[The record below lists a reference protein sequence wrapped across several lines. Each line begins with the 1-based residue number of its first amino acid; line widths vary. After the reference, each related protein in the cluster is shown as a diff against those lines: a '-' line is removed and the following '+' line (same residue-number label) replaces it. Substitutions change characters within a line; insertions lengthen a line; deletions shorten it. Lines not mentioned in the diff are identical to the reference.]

1 MSALI
6 NRDSPC
12 RRVNATLPG
21 MAVRGWGGSVAIA
34 IGVAAGAGAAQ
45 LGLGYGLGIIAWLP
59 SASGTSE
66 ATWVASLAWAAW
78 IAATSTVAGAIAAQR
93 IGAPETARSAA
104 SRGPAR
110 PAQTLTTGLW
120 RLALA
125 LASAV
130 GGLVTVALVAVPARA
145 ATRADSVSP
154 QSIAAGY
161 AVIGVMLGLVMAIW
175 SLSSPAVASN
185 IIATSGWLWLLAII
199 AVVDGVLSGRG
210 LASAQ
215 LGVWQITSDSERF
228 WFRDYFYWPG
238 AALSLGSALVIG
250 ALAARSTARLP
261 ERRVGTVVSGVAGPL
276 LVAAAYFLAAP
287 RLAGIRA
294 EQVSAHLA
302 APYAVIAGL
311 AGSALVAAM
320 AQRVSTRRDAQ
331 RAELTASNPAGQQE
345 RAMAPAQR
353 TGGQG
358 GTPDDAPDTSTRSYG
373 DEPESVPVSDG
384 EQASSPTAPT
394 RRPKGAVE
402 PERRD
407 VELERD
413 VAWSADSGE
422 NRTETAIGA
431 GQPASTEQPE
441 PAAKPK
447 GRTARFGRRS
457 R

>member
-1 MSALI
+1 
-6 NRDSPC
+6 
-12 RRVNATLPG
+12 

-66 ATWVASLAWAAW
+66 ASWVASLAWAAW

-93 IGAPETARSAA
+93 IGAPESVGPTGRGAA
-104 SRGPAR
+104 TSSSQA
-110 PAQTLTTGLW
+110 LTGGLW
-120 RLALA
+120 RVALA

-161 AVIGVMLGLVMAIW
+161 AVIGVMLGLVVAIW

-185 IIATSGWLWLLAII
+185 VITTSGWLWLLAII

-261 ERRVGTVVSGVAGPL
+261 ERRVGAVVSGVAGPL

-287 RLAGIRA
+287 RLVGIRA

-311 AGSALVAAM
+311 AGSALVAAL
-320 AQRVSTRRDAQ
+320 AQRGSLR
-331 RAELTASNPAGQQE
+331 RAERADPTAAVKAEQE
-345 RAMAPAQR
+345 ESGRVPQQR
-353 TGGQG
+353 TAA
-358 GTPDDAPDTSTRSYG
+358 PDDRASEPDVSATRSY
-373 DEPESVPVSDG
+373 DSEPTSPTDALGAPAWDKPSAPAAHQPDGADQPDPEQLSDPDQSDG
-384 EQASSPTAPT
+384 PAAPAKTRPT
-394 RRPKGAVE
+394 RS
-402 PERRD
+402 RR
-407 VELERD
+407 
-413 VAWSADSGE
+413 
-422 NRTETAIGA
+422 
-431 GQPASTEQPE
+431 
-441 PAAKPK
+441 
-447 GRTARFGRRS
+447 AR
-457 R
+457 